1 MFSSANQ
8 SWGYTKHRYLI
19 KHQGVWKIL
28 KTWARKPDW
37 DDEVTDAIW
46 LQDKET
52 MIASWWL
59 MKNGRRYIKRQPEI
73 VKNEELTILLLQ
85 AERS

>member
-1 MFSSANQ
+1 VFTSANYNP
-8 SWGYTKHRYLI
+8 SGKYRYLI

-28 KTWARKPDW
+28 KTWASRPDW